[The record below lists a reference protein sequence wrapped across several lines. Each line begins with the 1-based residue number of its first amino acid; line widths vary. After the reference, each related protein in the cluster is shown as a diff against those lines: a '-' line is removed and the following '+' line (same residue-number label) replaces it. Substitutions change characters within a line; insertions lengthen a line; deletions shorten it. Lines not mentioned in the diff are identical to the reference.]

1 MDEKAQRDFVSS
13 YEKLK
18 EELPQDEMILFMDFS
33 HPTQQTRLA
42 YGWIL
47 KGESHYIPTTAGRHR
62 VNVMA
67 AVDPRTGDVVAR
79 TYERIHGG
87 ALISFLEQLQTRYRT
102 MKKIHVIMD
111 CAAYH
116 RSEAVRDYLKEEHV
130 KIHIHYLPAYRPNL
144 NPFERLWHV
153 MHQHVSHNR
162 YHPTKQSFVDAVQR
176 FLTSDLPNLKDT
188 IRKVC
193 HDRFQ
198 TISKI

>member
-1 MDEKAQRDFVSS
+1 MAEHFSVHYSTSGMTAWLQAHGFVYKKAKGIPAKLDEKAQGDFVSS

-18 EELPQDEMILFMDFS
+18 EELPQDEMILFMDSS

-67 AVDPRTGDVVAR
+67 AA
-79 TYERIHGG
+79 H
-87 ALISFLEQLQTRYRT
+87 
-102 MKKIHVIMD
+102 H
-111 CAAYH
+111 
-116 RSEAVRDYLKEEHV
+116 
-130 KIHIHYLPAYRPNL
+130 L
-144 NPFERLWHV
+144 NPSERLWHV

-162 YHPTKQSFVDAVQR
+162 YHPTKQSFVGAIQR
-176 FLTSDLPNLKDT
+176 FLTSDPPNLKEV
-188 IRKVC
+188 IRKIC